1 MTISL
6 IVQYS
11 LLDQVR
17 TYAGNV
23 TKTRRIV
30 EPLKKCSH
38 VIHSHHCPGA
48 VIKRL
53 RGHKEWLLSRRS
65 KKKKITSPATAE
77 SDKNN
82 NKKTNFLAILESLG
96 EDAGNKMD
104 EDAPKDV
111 AKDFTKDVAAA
122 AGEKEEEEEEDDFD
136 SRSAITNK
144 GLRGVCV
151 KKEQRKKLKKQLWL
165 KSLYL
170 LACSS

>member
-1 MTISL
+1 M
-6 IVQYS
+6 
-11 LLDQVR
+11 
-17 TYAGNV
+17 
-23 TKTRRIV
+23 
-30 EPLKKCSH
+30 
-38 VIHSHHCPGA
+38 
-48 VIKRL
+48 
-53 RGHKEWLLSRRS
+53 LSRRS

-82 NKKTNFLAILESLG
+82 NKKTNFVAILESLG
-96 EDAGNKMD
+96 EDASNKMD

-111 AKDFTKDVAAA
+111 ARDVARDFAKDVAAA

-151 KKEQRKKLKKQLWL
+151 KKEQRKKLKKRLWL